1 MQAVVADRVDDL
13 TALAADFPGWHIWR
27 SRSASGRETGW
38 NATRKG
44 RAPRDGG
51 ALPILAEAEAD
62 ALRFALG
69 QQEALTRVGAA

>member
-1 MQAVVADRVDDL
+1 MQAVVADRIDDM

-27 SRSASGRETGW
+27 SRSESARETGW

-51 ALPILAEAEAD
+51 ALRMLAEAD
-62 ALRFALG
+62 ASALRSALG
-69 QQEALTRVGAA
+69 QQEALTRVGGA

>member
-1 MQAVVADRVDDL
+1 MQAVVADRVDDM

-51 ALPILAEAEAD
+51 AHPMLIEAD
-62 ALRFALG
+62 ASALRSALG
-69 QQEALTRVGAA
+69 QQEALTRAGGA